1 MGMPVSS
8 AARVTAFPRAAVA
21 VTPNDSVDLSE
32 PMTVIA
38 GTAGAVAVIPASG
51 GASVVFAG
59 IQAGQAV
66 PVLVSRVLAT
76 GTTATGL
83 VGVF

>member
-1 MGMPVSS
+1 MGTPTSS
-8 AARVTAFPRAAVA
+8 VAQITSYPRAAVA
-21 VTPNDSVDLSE
+21 IVPSDSVDLAE

-66 PVLVSRVLAT
+66 PVLASRVLAT

-83 VGVF
+83 VGVY